1 MNNSNKDVSPARYSS
16 RYTRGYLKMLIND
29 GQSETDKYFEQYYTS
44 KNYQQRLEA
53 IKYLIS
59 VSDKYS
65 FPESIFIDALQDFCS
80 QVKVYVLQ
88 NYDFK
93 KSNDLALEFFL
104 ADIAKNDEKIQVRA
118 LALDK
123 LSQLNTAAHH
133 DLFFST
139 SLLKSSKESAS
150 GLRGLFKVDKEKAY
164 QMAKFRAE
172 TSSGNLD
179 LAIAE
184 IFQVLGNVG
193 DLHFFKTRLKGR
205 VKFNKIELIRIY
217 LKMLGRLEIE
227 TLINNHIKY
236 ICEDV
241 SQTRNTELA
250 QRLIMEL
257 YHFVSEH
264 KLFLDQHNVLQRF
277 VNKTID
283 SLLEKD
289 YLKVETARS
298 ALFERIDPLHGA

>member
-1 MNNSNKDVSPARYSS
+1 MNNSIKDVSSERYSS
-16 RYTRGYLKMLIND
+16 RYTRRYLSMLVND

-59 VSDKYS
+59 ATDKYS
-65 FPESIFIDALQDFCS
+65 FPESIFTDALQDFCS

-88 NYDFK
+88 NYDFQK
-93 KSNDLALEFFL
+93 ANDPALEFFL

-123 LSQLNTAAHH
+123 LSQLNTAAHY

-150 GLRGLFKVDKEKAY
+150 GLRGLFQIDKEKAY
-164 QMAKFRAE
+164 QMAKFRTV

-184 IFQVLGNVG
+184 IFQALGNVE

-205 VKFNKIELIRIY
+205 NKFNKIDLIRIY
-217 LKMLGRLEIE
+217 LKMLGKLEIE
-227 TLINNHIKY
+227 TLIKSHVIY
-236 ICEDV
+236 ICGDI
-241 SQTRNTELA
+241 SQTGNTELV

-257 YHFVSEH
+257 YHFISEQ
-264 KLFLDQHNVLQRF
+264 KSFLAQHDDLQRF

-283 SLLEKD
+283 LLLEKD
-289 YLKVETARS
+289 YLKV
-298 ALFERIDPLHGA
+298 

>member
-1 MNNSNKDVSPARYSS
+1 MNNSIKDVSSERYSS
-16 RYTRGYLKMLIND
+16 RYTRRYLSMLVND
-29 GQSETDKYFEQYYTS
+29 GQAETDKYFEQYYTS

-59 VSDKYS
+59 ATDKYS
-65 FPESIFIDALQDFCS
+65 FPERIFTDALQDFCS
-80 QVKVYVLQ
+80 QVKVYVLL
-88 NYDFK
+88 NYDFQ
-93 KSNDLALEFFL
+93 KSNDPALEFFL
-104 ADIAKNDEKIQVRA
+104 ADTAKNDEKIQVRA

-123 LSQLNTAAHH
+123 LSQLNTAAHY

-150 GLRGLFKVDKEKAY
+150 GLRGLFQVDKEKAY
-164 QMAKFRAE
+164 QMAKFRAV

-184 IFQVLGNVG
+184 IFQARGNVE

-205 VKFNKIELIRIY
+205 IKFNKIDLIRIY
-217 LKMLGRLEIE
+217 LKMLGKLGIE
-227 TLINNHIKY
+227 NLIRSHVIY
-236 ICEDV
+236 ICGDI
-241 SQTRNTELA
+241 SQTGNTELV

-257 YHFVSEH
+257 YHFVSEQ
-264 KLFLDQHNVLQRF
+264 KSFLAQHDDLQRF

-283 SLLEKD
+283 LLLEKD
-289 YLKVETARS
+289 YLKVQKT
-298 ALFERIDPLHGA
+298 DPFGPG

>member
-1 MNNSNKDVSPARYSS
+1 MNNPFKDVSSERYSS
-16 RYTRGYLKMLIND
+16 RYTRRYLSMLVND
-29 GQSETDKYFEQYYTS
+29 GQAETDKYFEQYYTS

-59 VSDKYS
+59 ATDKYS
-65 FPESIFIDALQDFCS
+65 FPESIFTDALQDFCS

-88 NYDFK
+88 NYDFQK
-93 KSNDLALEFFL
+93 ANDPALEFFL
-104 ADIAKNDEKIQVRA
+104 ADVAKNDEKIQVRA

-150 GLRGLFKVDKEKAY
+150 GLRGLFQVDKDKAY
-164 QMAKFRAE
+164 QMAKFRAV
-172 TSSGNLD
+172 TSTGNLD

-184 IFQVLGNVG
+184 IFLAQGNVE
-193 DLHFFKTRLKGR
+193 DVHFFKTRLKGR
-205 VKFNKIELIRIY
+205 IKFNKIVLIRIY
-217 LKMLGRLEIE
+217 LKMLGKLEIE
-227 TLINNHIKY
+227 TLIKSHVIY
-236 ICEDV
+236 ICGDI
-241 SQTRNTELA
+241 SQTGNTELV

-257 YHFVSEH
+257 YHFVSEQRS
-264 KLFLDQHNVLQRF
+264 FLAHHDDLRRF

-283 SLLEKD
+283 LLLEKD
-289 YLKVETARS
+289 YPKIQKTDTFGPVQKV
-298 ALFERIDPLHGA
+298 

>member
-1 MNNSNKDVSPARYSS
+1 
-16 RYTRGYLKMLIND
+16 MLVND
-29 GQSETDKYFEQYYTS
+29 GQAETDKYFEQYYTS

-59 VSDKYS
+59 ATDKYS
-65 FPESIFIDALQDFCS
+65 FPESIFTDALQDFCS

-88 NYDFK
+88 NYDFQK
-93 KSNDLALEFFL
+93 ANDPALEFFL

-123 LSQLNTAAHH
+123 LSELNTAAHH

-150 GLRGLFKVDKEKAY
+150 GLRGLFQVDKEKAY
-164 QMAKFRAE
+164 QMAKFRAV

-184 IFQVLGNVG
+184 IFQARGNVE

-205 VKFNKIELIRIY
+205 IKFNKIDLIRIY
-217 LKMLGRLEIE
+217 LKMLGKLEIE
-227 TLINNHIKY
+227 TLIKSHVIY
-236 ICEDV
+236 ICGDI
-241 SQTRNTELA
+241 SKTGNTELV

-257 YHFVSEH
+257 YYFVCEQKS
-264 KLFLDQHNVLQRF
+264 FLAQHDDLQRF

-283 SLLEKD
+283 LLLEKD
-289 YLKVETARS
+289 YLKV
-298 ALFERIDPLHGA
+298 

>member
-1 MNNSNKDVSPARYSS
+1 MNNSNKDVSSERYSS

-29 GQSETDKYFEQYYTS
+29 GQTETDKYFEQYYTS

-59 VSDKYS
+59 VTDKFS

-88 NYDFK
+88 NYDFQ
-93 KSNDLALEFFL
+93 KSKDPELELFL
-104 ADIAKNDEKIQVRA
+104 ADLAKNDEKIQVRA

-123 LSQLNTAAHH
+123 LSQLNTASHH

-139 SLLKSSKESAS
+139 SLLKSSKESAA
-150 GLRGLFKVDKEKAY
+150 GLRGLFQVDKEKAY

-172 TSSGNLD
+172 ASSGNLD

-184 IFQVLGNVG
+184 IFQARGNVE

-205 VKFNKIELIRIY
+205 VKFNKIEFIRIY
-217 LKMLGRLEIE
+217 LRMLGKLEIE
-227 TLINNHIKY
+227 TLIKSHIVF
-236 ICEDV
+236 ICEDI
-241 SQTRNTELA
+241 SQTVNTELV

-257 YHFVSEH
+257 YHFISEQ
-264 KLFLDQHNVLQRF
+264 KSFLAQHEDLQRF

-283 SLLEKD
+283 LLLEED
-289 YLKVETARS
+289 YLKVQKTA
-298 ALFERIDPLHGA
+298 PLIPI